1 MALTISENLKVI
13 NHAFF
18 GLDDYIK
25 IELIFIKLLWLLM
38 SIMHSDFSLLWLLI
52 DAPLFLTGT
61 TELFAVVD
69 VLYKLRIIYDS
80 NVYS

>member
-25 IELIFIKLLWLLM
+25 IELIFIKTVVIINEHNAFWFLVV
-38 SIMHSDFSLLWLLI
+38 I

-69 VLYKLRIIYDS
+69 VLYNYG
-80 NVYS
+80 